1 MGTSNVSRQWPKPTM
16 PEPDLG
22 QLMQWLFAD
31 VCEATDGYEVKPDVI
46 RPHGYRSWVLGKEI
60 VWDGRAV

>member
-1 MGTSNVSRQWPKPTM
+1 M